1 MKLEMNRAWNDAV
14 RLLRRSREVI
24 LIVAGVF
31 FFLPYL
37 AFMLVAPDPMAGLG
51 PTQPQDIEQT
61 MKAMSAFYAQVWWA
75 LVLIAIL
82 QGVGM
87 LGLLALLTDR
97 RRPTVGQ
104 AIRIGASK
112 VLSYI
117 AAYVL
122 FGMAFATV
130 VMLLASL
137 AAAIGATM
145 LVGVIFVLAFIA
157 WVILFVRFSL
167 VGPILVKE
175 SMANPVAALIRSWR
189 LTARNTWRLF
199 AFFFLL
205 VIATFVVTI
214 VASAVLSLGFG
225 LFGPESARIGDALVM
240 SLVNAA
246 WSTLFLAVLSAVHDQ
261 LCAPSQA
268 KPGGTFE

>member
-14 RLLRRSREVI
+14 RLVRRSREVI

-51 PTQPQDIEQT
+51 AAQPQDMEQT
-61 MKAMSAFYAQVWWA
+61 MKVMSEFYSQVWWA
-75 LVLIAIL
+75 IVLIAIL
-82 QGVGM
+82 QGIGM

-97 RRPTVGQ
+97 RRPTVGE

-112 VLSYI
+112 VLSYV
-117 AAYVL
+117 AAYL
-122 FGMAFATV
+122 MFGMIFATV

-137 AAAIGATM
+137 AALSGATA

-157 WVILFVRFSL
+157 WVVLFVRFSL

-175 SMANPVAALIRSWR
+175 GTANPVTALIRSWR
-189 LTARNTWRLF
+189 LTAGNTWRLF

-205 VIATFVVTI
+205 VIATFVVTML
-214 VASAVLSLGFG
+214 ASAILSLGFG
-225 LFGPESARIGDALVM
+225 LFGAESARIGDALVM

-246 WSTLFLAVLSAVHDQ
+246 WATLFLAVLSAVHDQ
-261 LCAPSQA
+261 FSTPSQA
-268 KPGGTFE
+268 ELSGTFE